1 MQAIIDTHAYAHA
14 QPTPFAWAL
23 SHHTERAHAQKRE
36 RERVKE
42 RERERERR
50 DTTHT
55 YTHVH
60 IEATRH
66 MLQKLTSKPPSRQG
80 QRGRRAARIARRD
93 CRSSGHSRGGAA
105 GIGCRGSGVLATRA
119 QASGLVGLVQA
130 EGIFAASHDVLQ
142 VACQVTCEWQR
153 VGMLVTGE
161 SIVLLTGSK

>member
-23 SHHTERAHAQKRE
+23 SHHTERAHARA
-36 RERVKE
+36 RARE

-55 YTHVH
+55 NTHVH
-60 IEATRH
+60 IEDTRH

-80 QRGRRAARIARRD
+80 QRGGRAARIARRD

-142 VACQVTCEWQR
+142 VACQVMCEWQR
-153 VGMLVTGE
+153 VGMLVTGG
-161 SIVLLTGSK
+161 SSVLLTGSK